1 MREASIAIRKFDFK
15 VLIYTYLQSILLV
28 KVYFGANDMG
38 TTGLKLILTD
48 KKKESLIYS
57 LII

>member
-1 MREASIAIRKFDFK
+1 MRGASIAIRKFDFK

-38 TTGLKLILTD
+38 TTGLKLLTD
-48 KKKESLIYS
+48 KKKKKKV
-57 LII
+57 